1 MFDGHSILAVIPARG
16 GSKGLPGKNIRLLA
30 GKPLLAWTI
39 EAARASGVIDE
50 IVVSTDSPEIAA
62 VATACGCAPPFWRPE
77 ELAGDTS
84 PTMAALWHALDWYAQ
99 QQDRRFDLVLL
110 LQPTSPLRQ
119 AADILAALELLRQAG
134 VSSVVSVCP
143 VDHHPLWSNT
153 LPPDHSLEH
162 FLRPEAL
169 RPRQELPPSY
179 RLNGAIY
186 LARTDWLRER
196 GSFLGPGAYALVMP
210 RQRSVDI
217 DDATDFLLAEILLKH
232 NPSAP

>member
-1 MFDGHSILAVIPARG
+1 MFDGHSILAIIPARG
-16 GSKGLPGKNIRLLA
+16 GSKGLPGKNIRPLA

-62 VATACGCAPPFWRPE
+62 VATTYGCAPPFLRPAA
-77 ELAGDTS
+77 LAGDNS
-84 PTMAALWHALDWYAQ
+84 PTMAALFHTLDWYAQ
-99 QQDRRFDLVLL
+99 QQGRRFDLVLL

-119 AADILAALELLRQAG
+119 AADILAAVELLRHREVA
-134 VSSVVSVCP
+134 SVVSLCP

-162 FLRPEAL
+162 FLRPEAQ

-196 GSFLGPGAYALVMP
+196 GSFLGPGAYALIMS
-210 RQRSVDI
+210 REGSVDI
-217 DDATDFLLAEILLKH
+217 DDETDFLLAEILVQRRL
-232 NPSAP
+232 ATL